1 MSNEIYEEPEE
12 ASRNIGSF
20 VDCEVIVD
28 GLGMAHFLLP
38 RRCKNCDD

>member
-1 MSNEIYEEPEE
+1 MSKEEGGEE
-12 ASRNIGSF
+12 NGRF

-28 GLGMAHFLLP
+28 GLGITHFLPP